1 MLLAPTVNSDPPV
14 APQAAHAR
22 RGHGGFTLIELL
34 VVIAIIAI
42 LAAMLLPALSRAK
55 LKAQGAQC
63 ENNLHQ
69 LMLGLLMYAHD
80 NRDFLPGNKWQD
92 EANHVNL
99 PGGIAENWITGW
111 LTPPG
116 AGANNTDN
124 TNINFLADGAYSQI
138 GPYVK
143 NAGVYKC
150 VADQTPAA
158 EFGVVL
164 PRVRSMS
171 MSGWMGLNAPA
182 WSSEPYYVFSKLTS
196 ILIPGPADALV
207 FIDERSDSI
216 DDGYFAIDMDQ
227 PQLVNLPAGYHNN
240 ASGIT
245 FADGHAQI
253 HKWRDA
259 RTLPPLSMNWQK
271 FINCPGNVDL
281 LWLQQHATS
290 HQ

>member
-1 MLLAPTVNSDPPV
+1 
-14 APQAAHAR
+14 
-22 RGHGGFTLIELL
+22 
-34 VVIAIIAI
+34 
-42 LAAMLLPALSRAK
+42 
-55 LKAQGAQC
+55 
-63 ENNLHQ
+63 
-69 LMLGLLMYAHD
+69 
-80 NRDFLPGNKWQD
+80 
-92 EANHVNL
+92 
-99 PGGIAENWITGW
+99 
-111 LTPPG
+111 
-116 AGANNTDN
+116 
-124 TNINFLADGAYSQI
+124 
-138 GPYVK
+138 
-143 NAGVYKC
+143 
-150 VADQTPAA
+150 
-158 EFGVVL
+158 L

-253 HKWRDA
+253 HKWRDG

-271 FINCPGNVDL
+271 FISCPGNVDL